1 MEETI
6 VSLRLLINTES
17 QRVLFAEADKNFID
31 FLFHILS
38 MPVGTFITILT
49 KQGMVGSL
57 GNIYESIENINI
69 TYLQPN
75 LN

>member
-1 MEETI
+1 MEETN

-38 MPVGTFITILT
+38 LPVGTFITILT
-49 KQGMVGSL
+49 KQEWWGAWGTFTRAL
-57 GNIYESIENINI
+57 NI
-69 TYLQPN
+69 
-75 LN
+75 